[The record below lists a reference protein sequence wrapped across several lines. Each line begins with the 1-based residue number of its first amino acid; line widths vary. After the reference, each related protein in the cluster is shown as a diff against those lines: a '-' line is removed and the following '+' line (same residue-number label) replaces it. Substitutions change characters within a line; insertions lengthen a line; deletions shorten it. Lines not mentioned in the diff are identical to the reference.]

1 MRNWNRKTSS
11 SKLSSVSTSFS
22 TAAKGNFNHN
32 RRTNSKV
39 PQNVDPTKTAFN
51 KILIDKD
58 IRQVYDEVFGESIA
72 EYNANQIAK
81 KHPERQKK
89 DYYSSICH
97 DKKTEP
103 FREAVVQ
110 IGNKDKQL
118 PRWESN
124 EILQKFLK
132 RFQENNPQLVVV
144 GAYIHNDEATPHMHI
159 DYVPVATYSK
169 GLKKR
174 VSNDKALN
182 QMGYKTWN
190 DWKDSQMAC
199 LENLVREKGY
209 DREYMNN
216 SNRHIADVE
225 QFKRVQKEVERQ
237 ANNKLEKMEL
247 PDIPAPEIKINP
259 INKSESVRFTKA
271 EFEQIK
277 QVINYQQIQITSLEA
292 QKSTLNTDLEISKQT
307 INRIK
312 NKPYVLENER
322 LSTELEKNKSKTDK
336 FDEISVQN
344 QQLKN
349 QINTLNNLQ
358 VENNNL
364 KLELEKE
371 KQRSENFKIIGKLY
385 QCMYLHLMNHII
397 PSVIQK
403 FKIVELIRNGLDNL
417 FTGVLD
423 EYQNKSKNPDIY
435 TQLFQDN
442 TSLNKS
448 YPDIDQEFSNLPDV
462 DELIEKYFTDAKKDI
477 QKKYKPS
484 KARIIQCEN
493 KATAKKA
500 LKALKNGT
508 DPEEVAQQY
517 MVDSAKYSGKE
528 TLVTTK
534 TTDLSTRLINTL
546 SKTKK
551 AGVIDE
557 VFTNESSGTTY
568 AYVAVLVSNTYKDI
582 KDDVYTTLSSDDDVT
597 KACLVYYLK
606 KYNFEVH
613 DQDVFNNLKTNNP
626 EYLVSRPDLSKSDD

>member
-11 SKLSSVSTSFS
+11 SKLSSVSISFS

-39 PQNVDPTKTAFN
+39 PENVDPTRTAFN

-58 IRQVYDEVFGESIA
+58 IRQVYKEVFGEALA
-72 EYNANQIAK
+72 EYNANQVAK

-89 DYYSSICH
+89 DYYSAVCH

-118 PRWESN
+118 PCWESN

-132 RFQENNPQLVVV
+132 RFQKNNPQLVVV

-159 DYVPVATYSK
+159 VYVPVATYSK
-169 GLKKR
+169 GLKTR
-174 VSNDKALN
+174 VSNDKALK

-190 DWKDSQMAC
+190 DWKDRQMAC

-209 DREYMNN
+209 DREYMHNTDK
-216 SNRHIADVE
+216 HEPDV
-225 QFKRVQKEVERQ
+225 QKFKRVQKEVVRL
-237 ANNKLEKMEL
+237 ANDKLEKMEL
-247 PDIPAPEIKINP
+247 PDIPEPEIKLNP
-259 INKSESVRFTKA
+259 ITKTESVKFSKA

-277 QVINYQQIQITSLEA
+277 QVINYQQIEITSLEA
-292 QKSTLNTDLEISKQT
+292 QKSDLNAELEINKQT

-322 LSTELEKNKSKTDK
+322 LSAELEKNKSKIDK
-336 FDEISVQN
+336 FDEISIQN

-385 QCMYLHLMNHII
+385 QCMYLHLMDCII
-397 PSVIQK
+397 PNVIQK
-403 FKIVELIRNGLDNL
+403 LKIVKLIRNGLDNL
-417 FTGVLD
+417 FIGVLD

-435 TQLFQDN
+435 TQLFDDN
-442 TSLNKS
+442 TDLNNS
-448 YPDIDQEFSNLPDV
+448 YPNIDQEFANLPDV
-462 DELIEKYFTDAKKDI
+462 DELIEISELDREKD
-477 QKKYKPS
+477 YDHC
-484 KARIIQCEN
+484 R
-493 KATAKKA
+493 
-500 LKALKNGT
+500 
-508 DPEEVAQQY
+508 
-517 MVDSAKYSGKE
+517 
-528 TLVTTK
+528 
-534 TTDLSTRLINTL
+534 
-546 SKTKK
+546 
-551 AGVIDE
+551 
-557 VFTNESSGTTY
+557 
-568 AYVAVLVSNTYKDI
+568 
-582 KDDVYTTLSSDDDVT
+582 
-597 KACLVYYLK
+597 
-606 KYNFEVH
+606 
-613 DQDVFNNLKTNNP
+613 
-626 EYLVSRPDLSKSDD
+626 

>member
-11 SKLSSVSTSFS
+11 SKLSSVSISFS

-39 PQNVDPTKTAFN
+39 PENVDPTRTAFN

-58 IRQVYDEVFGESIA
+58 IRQVYKEVFGEALA
-72 EYNANQIAK
+72 EYNANQVAK

-110 IGNKDKQL
+110 IGNKDKQI

-132 RFQENNPQLVVV
+132 KFQENNPQLVVV

-169 GLKKR
+169 GLKTR

-225 QFKRVQKEVERQ
+225 KFKRVQKEVERL
-237 ANNKLEKMEL
+237 ANNKLEEMEL
-247 PDIPAPEIKINP
+247 PDIPVPEIKINP
-259 INKSESVRFTKA
+259 VTKSESIKFTKA

-277 QVINYQQIQITSLEA
+277 QVIEYQQTQIASLEA
-292 QKSTLNTDLEISKQT
+292 QKNTLSADLKISKQT

-322 LSTELEKNKSKTDK
+322 LSTELEKIQKVDK
-336 FDEISVQN
+336 FGSDESDLIG
-344 QQLKN
+344 
-349 QINTLNNLQ
+349 
-358 VENNNL
+358 
-364 KLELEKE
+364 
-371 KQRSENFKIIGKLY
+371 RKIMVRQFGA
-385 QCMYLHLMNHII
+385 
-397 PSVIQK
+397 
-403 FKIVELIRNGLDNL
+403 
-417 FTGVLD
+417 
-423 EYQNKSKNPDIY
+423 
-435 TQLFQDN
+435 
-442 TSLNKS
+442 
-448 YPDIDQEFSNLPDV
+448 V
-462 DELIEKYFTDAKKDI
+462 D
-477 QKKYKPS
+477 
-484 KARIIQCEN
+484 
-493 KATAKKA
+493 
-500 LKALKNGT
+500 
-508 DPEEVAQQY
+508 
-517 MVDSAKYSGKE
+517 
-528 TLVTTK
+528 LV
-534 TTDLSTRLINTL
+534 R
-546 SKTKK
+546 
-551 AGVIDE
+551 
-557 VFTNESSGTTY
+557 
-568 AYVAVLVSNTYKDI
+568 
-582 KDDVYTTLSSDDDVT
+582 
-597 KACLVYYLK
+597 
-606 KYNFEVH
+606 
-613 DQDVFNNLKTNNP
+613 
-626 EYLVSRPDLSKSDD
+626 

>member
-11 SKLSSVSTSFS
+11 SKLSSVSISFS

-39 PQNVDPTKTAFN
+39 PQNVDPTRTAFN

-58 IRQVYDEVFGESIA
+58 IRQVYNEVFGEALA

-89 DYYSSICH
+89 DYYSAVCH

-159 DYVPVATYSK
+159 VYVPVATYSK

-209 DREYMNN
+209 NREYMHNTDK
-216 SNRHIADVE
+216 HEPDV
-225 QFKRVQKEVERQ
+225 QKFKRVQKEVVRL
-237 ANNKLEKMEL
+237 ANDKLEKMEL
-247 PDIPAPEIKINP
+247 PDIPEPEIKLNP
-259 INKSESVRFTKA
+259 ITKTESVRFSKA

-277 QVINYQQIQITSLEA
+277 QVINYQQIKITSLEA
-292 QKSTLNTDLEISKQT
+292 QKSDLNAELEINKQT

-322 LSTELEKNKSKTDK
+322 LSAKLEKNKSKIDK
-336 FDEISVQN
+336 FDEISIQN

-385 QCMYLHLMNHII
+385 QCMYLHLMDRII

-403 FKIVELIRNGLDNL
+403 FKIVKLIRNGLDNL
-417 FTGVLD
+417 FIGVLD

-435 TQLFQDN
+435 TQLFDDN
-442 TSLNKS
+442 TDLNNS
-448 YPDIDQEFSNLPDV
+448 YPNIDQEFANIPDV
-462 DELIEKYFTDAKKDI
+462 DELIEQSELD
-477 QKKYKPS
+477 Q
-484 KARIIQCEN
+484 EN
-493 KATAKKA
+493 
-500 LKALKNGT
+500 NY
-508 DPEEVAQQY
+508 EHY
-517 MVDSAKYSGKE
+517 
-528 TLVTTK
+528 
-534 TTDLSTRLINTL
+534 R
-546 SKTKK
+546 
-551 AGVIDE
+551 
-557 VFTNESSGTTY
+557 
-568 AYVAVLVSNTYKDI
+568 
-582 KDDVYTTLSSDDDVT
+582 
-597 KACLVYYLK
+597 
-606 KYNFEVH
+606 
-613 DQDVFNNLKTNNP
+613 
-626 EYLVSRPDLSKSDD
+626 

>member
-1 MRNWNRKTSS
+1 MSI
-11 SKLSSVSTSFS
+11 SFS

-39 PQNVDPTKTAFN
+39 PENVDPTRTAFN
-51 KILIDKD
+51 KILVDKD
-58 IRQVYDEVFGESIA
+58 IRQVYNEVFGEALA

-89 DYYSSICH
+89 DYYSSVCH

-132 RFQENNPQLVVV
+132 QFQKNNPQLVVV

-159 DYVPVATYSK
+159 VYVPVATYSK

-209 DREYMNN
+209 DREYMHNTDK
-216 SNRHIADVE
+216 HEPDV
-225 QFKRVQKEVERQ
+225 QKFKRVQKEVVRL
-237 ANNKLEKMEL
+237 ANDKLEKMEL
-247 PDIPAPEIKINP
+247 PDIPEPEIKLNP
-259 INKSESVRFTKA
+259 ITKTESVKFSKA

-277 QVINYQQIQITSLEA
+277 QVINYQQIEITSLEA
-292 QKSTLNTDLEISKQT
+292 QKSDLNAELEINKQT

-322 LSTELEKNKSKTDK
+322 LSAELEKNKSKIDK
-336 FDEISVQN
+336 FDEISIQN

-385 QCMYLHLMNHII
+385 QCMYLHLMDRII
-397 PSVIQK
+397 PNVIQK
-403 FKIVELIRNGLDNL
+403 LKIVKLIRNGLDNL
-417 FTGVLD
+417 FIGVLD

-435 TQLFQDN
+435 TQLFDDN
-442 TSLNKS
+442 TDLNNS
-448 YPDIDQEFSNLPDV
+448 YPNIDQEFANLPDV
-462 DELIEKYFTDAKKDI
+462 DELIEISELDREKD
-477 QKKYKPS
+477 YDHC
-484 KARIIQCEN
+484 R
-493 KATAKKA
+493 
-500 LKALKNGT
+500 
-508 DPEEVAQQY
+508 
-517 MVDSAKYSGKE
+517 
-528 TLVTTK
+528 
-534 TTDLSTRLINTL
+534 
-546 SKTKK
+546 
-551 AGVIDE
+551 
-557 VFTNESSGTTY
+557 
-568 AYVAVLVSNTYKDI
+568 
-582 KDDVYTTLSSDDDVT
+582 
-597 KACLVYYLK
+597 
-606 KYNFEVH
+606 
-613 DQDVFNNLKTNNP
+613 
-626 EYLVSRPDLSKSDD
+626 

>member
-11 SKLSSVSTSFS
+11 SKFSSVSISFS

-32 RRTNSKV
+32 RRTNSKI
-39 PQNVDPTKTAFN
+39 PENVDPTRTAFN

-58 IRQVYDEVFGESIA
+58 IRQVYKEVFGEALA
-72 EYNANQIAK
+72 EYNANQVAK

-124 EILQKFLK
+124 DILQKFLK

-159 DYVPVATYSK
+159 VYVPVATYSK
-169 GLKKR
+169 GLKTR

-209 DREYMNN
+209 DREYMHNTDK
-216 SNRHIADVE
+216 HEPDV
-225 QFKRVQKEVERQ
+225 QKFKRVQKEVVRL
-237 ANNKLEKMEL
+237 ANDKLEKMEL
-247 PDIPAPEIKINP
+247 PDIPEPEIKLNP
-259 INKSESVRFTKA
+259 ITKTESVKFSKA

-277 QVINYQQIQITSLEA
+277 QVINYQQIKITSLEA
-292 QKSTLNTDLEISKQT
+292 QKSDLNAELEINKQT

-322 LSTELEKNKSKTDK
+322 LSAELEKDQSKIDK
-336 FDEISVQN
+336 FDEISIQN

-349 QINTLNNLQ
+349 QLNTLNNLQ

-364 KLELEKE
+364 KLELEQE

-385 QCMYLHLMNHII
+385 QCMYLHLMDRII

-403 FKIVELIRNGLDNL
+403 FKIVKLIRNGLDNL
-417 FTGVLD
+417 FIGVLD

-435 TQLFQDN
+435 TQLFDDN
-442 TSLNKS
+442 TDLNNS
-448 YPDIDQEFSNLPDV
+448 YPNIDQEFANIPDV
-462 DELIEKYFTDAKKDI
+462 DELIEISELDREKD
-477 QKKYKPS
+477 
-484 KARIIQCEN
+484 
-493 KATAKKA
+493 
-500 LKALKNGT
+500 
-508 DPEEVAQQY
+508 
-517 MVDSAKYSGKE
+517 
-528 TLVTTK
+528 
-534 TTDLSTRLINTL
+534 
-546 SKTKK
+546 
-551 AGVIDE
+551 
-557 VFTNESSGTTY
+557 
-568 AYVAVLVSNTYKDI
+568 
-582 KDDVYTTLSSDDDVT
+582 
-597 KACLVYYLK
+597 
-606 KYNFEVH
+606 H
-613 DQDVFNNLKTNNP
+613 DHC
-626 EYLVSRPDLSKSDD
+626 R

>member
-11 SKLSSVSTSFS
+11 SKLSSVSISFS

-39 PQNVDPTKTAFN
+39 PENVDPTRTAFN
-51 KILIDKD
+51 KILVDKD
-58 IRQVYDEVFGESIA
+58 IRQVYNEVFGEALA

-89 DYYSSICH
+89 DYYSSVCH

-132 RFQENNPQLVVV
+132 QFQKNNPQLVVV

-159 DYVPVATYSK
+159 VYVPVATYSK

-199 LENLVREKGY
+199 LENLVCEKGY
-209 DREYMNN
+209 DREYMHNTDK
-216 SNRHIADVE
+216 HEPDV
-225 QFKRVQKEVERQ
+225 QKFKRVQKEVVRL
-237 ANNKLEKMEL
+237 ANDKLEKMEL
-247 PDIPAPEIKINP
+247 PDIPEPEIKLNP
-259 INKSESVRFTKA
+259 ITKTESVKFSKA

-277 QVINYQQIQITSLEA
+277 QVINYQQIEITSLDA
-292 QKSTLNTDLEISKQT
+292 QKSDLNAELEINKQT

-322 LSTELEKNKSKTDK
+322 LSAELEKNKSKIDK
-336 FDEISVQN
+336 FDEISIQN

-385 QCMYLHLMNHII
+385 QCMYLHLMDRII
-397 PSVIQK
+397 PNVIQK
-403 FKIVELIRNGLDNL
+403 LKIVKLIRNGLDNL
-417 FTGVLD
+417 FIGVLD

-435 TQLFQDN
+435 TQLFDDN
-442 TSLNKS
+442 TDLNNS
-448 YPDIDQEFSNLPDV
+448 YPNIEQEFANLPDV
-462 DELIEKYFTDAKKDI
+462 DELIEISELDREKD
-477 QKKYKPS
+477 YDHC
-484 KARIIQCEN
+484 R
-493 KATAKKA
+493 
-500 LKALKNGT
+500 
-508 DPEEVAQQY
+508 
-517 MVDSAKYSGKE
+517 
-528 TLVTTK
+528 
-534 TTDLSTRLINTL
+534 
-546 SKTKK
+546 
-551 AGVIDE
+551 
-557 VFTNESSGTTY
+557 
-568 AYVAVLVSNTYKDI
+568 
-582 KDDVYTTLSSDDDVT
+582 
-597 KACLVYYLK
+597 
-606 KYNFEVH
+606 
-613 DQDVFNNLKTNNP
+613 
-626 EYLVSRPDLSKSDD
+626 

>member
-11 SKLSSVSTSFS
+11 SKLSSVSISFS

-39 PQNVDPTKTAFN
+39 PQNVDPTRTAFN

-58 IRQVYDEVFGESIA
+58 IRQVYNEVFGEALA

-89 DYYSSICH
+89 DYYSAVCH

-159 DYVPVATYSK
+159 VYVPVATYSK

-209 DREYMNN
+209 NREYMHNTDK
-216 SNRHIADVE
+216 HEPDV
-225 QFKRVQKEVERQ
+225 QKFKRVQKEVVRL
-237 ANNKLEKMEL
+237 ANDKLEKMEL
-247 PDIPAPEIKINP
+247 PDIPEPEIKLNP
-259 INKSESVRFTKA
+259 ITKTESVRFSKA

-277 QVINYQQIQITSLEA
+277 QVINYQQIKITSLEA
-292 QKSTLNTDLEISKQT
+292 QKSDLNAELEINKQT
-307 INRIK
+307 INQIK

-322 LSTELEKNKSKTDK
+322 LSAKLEKNKSKIDK
-336 FDEISVQN
+336 FDEISIQN

-385 QCMYLHLMNHII
+385 QCMYLHLMDRII

-403 FKIVELIRNGLDNL
+403 FKIVKLIRNGLDNL
-417 FTGVLD
+417 FIGVLD

-435 TQLFQDN
+435 TQLFDDN
-442 TSLNKS
+442 TDLNNS
-448 YPDIDQEFSNLPDV
+448 YPNIDQEFANLPDV
-462 DELIEKYFTDAKKDI
+462 DELIEQSELD
-477 QKKYKPS
+477 Q
-484 KARIIQCEN
+484 EN
-493 KATAKKA
+493 
-500 LKALKNGT
+500 NY
-508 DPEEVAQQY
+508 EHY
-517 MVDSAKYSGKE
+517 
-528 TLVTTK
+528 
-534 TTDLSTRLINTL
+534 R
-546 SKTKK
+546 
-551 AGVIDE
+551 
-557 VFTNESSGTTY
+557 
-568 AYVAVLVSNTYKDI
+568 
-582 KDDVYTTLSSDDDVT
+582 
-597 KACLVYYLK
+597 
-606 KYNFEVH
+606 
-613 DQDVFNNLKTNNP
+613 
-626 EYLVSRPDLSKSDD
+626 

>member
-11 SKLSSVSTSFS
+11 SKLSSVSISFS

-39 PQNVDPTKTAFN
+39 PENVDPTRTAFN
-51 KILIDKD
+51 KILVDKD
-58 IRQVYDEVFGESIA
+58 IRQVYNEVFGEALA

-89 DYYSSICH
+89 DYYSSVCR

-132 RFQENNPQLVVV
+132 QFQKNNPQLVVV

-159 DYVPVATYSK
+159 VYVPVATYSK

-209 DREYMNN
+209 DREYMHNTDK
-216 SNRHIADVE
+216 HEPDV
-225 QFKRVQKEVERQ
+225 QKFKRVQKEVVRL
-237 ANNKLEKMEL
+237 ANDKLEKMEL
-247 PDIPAPEIKINP
+247 PDIPEPEIKLNP
-259 INKSESVRFTKA
+259 ITKTESVKFSKA

-277 QVINYQQIQITSLEA
+277 QVINYQQIEITSLEA
-292 QKSTLNTDLEISKQT
+292 QKSDLNAELEINKQT

-322 LSTELEKNKSKTDK
+322 LSAELEKNKSKIDK
-336 FDEISVQN
+336 FDEISIQN

-364 KLELEKE
+364 KLELERE

-385 QCMYLHLMNHII
+385 QCMYLHLMDRII
-397 PSVIQK
+397 PNVIQK
-403 FKIVELIRNGLDNL
+403 LKIVKLIRNGLDNL
-417 FTGVLD
+417 FIGVLD

-435 TQLFQDN
+435 TQLFDDN
-442 TSLNKS
+442 TDLNNS
-448 YPDIDQEFSNLPDV
+448 DPNIDQEFANLPDV
-462 DELIEKYFTDAKKDI
+462 DELIEISELDREKD
-477 QKKYKPS
+477 YDHC
-484 KARIIQCEN
+484 R
-493 KATAKKA
+493 
-500 LKALKNGT
+500 
-508 DPEEVAQQY
+508 
-517 MVDSAKYSGKE
+517 
-528 TLVTTK
+528 
-534 TTDLSTRLINTL
+534 
-546 SKTKK
+546 
-551 AGVIDE
+551 
-557 VFTNESSGTTY
+557 
-568 AYVAVLVSNTYKDI
+568 
-582 KDDVYTTLSSDDDVT
+582 
-597 KACLVYYLK
+597 
-606 KYNFEVH
+606 
-613 DQDVFNNLKTNNP
+613 
-626 EYLVSRPDLSKSDD
+626 

>member
-11 SKLSSVSTSFS
+11 SKLSSVSISFS

-39 PQNVDPTKTAFN
+39 PENVDPTRTAFN

-58 IRQVYDEVFGESIA
+58 IRQVYKEVFGEALA
-72 EYNANQIAK
+72 EYNANQVAK

-110 IGNKDKQL
+110 IGNKDKQI

-132 RFQENNPQLVVV
+132 KFQENNPQLVVV

-169 GLKKR
+169 GLKTR

-225 QFKRVQKEVERQ
+225 KFKRVQKEAERL
-237 ANNKLEKMEL
+237 ANNKLEEMEL
-247 PDIPAPEIKINP
+247 PDIPVPEIKLNP
-259 INKSESVRFTKA
+259 ITKTESVKFSKA

-277 QVINYQQIQITSLEA
+277 QVINYQQIKITSLEA
-292 QKSTLNTDLEISKQT
+292 QKSDLNAELEINKQT

-322 LSTELEKNKSKTDK
+322 LSTELEKIQKVDK
-336 FDEISVQN
+336 FGSDESDLIGRKIMNIKFADGIDIVIENTHIQKWSGMKSADSN
-344 QQLKN
+344 LYLLSMDDGMYYLFDLNNKIIRKYDDFSKLPDILKN
-349 QINTLNNLQ
+349 EI
-358 VENNNL
+358 
-364 KLELEKE
+364 
-371 KQRSENFKIIGKLY
+371 
-385 QCMYLHLMNHII
+385 
-397 PSVIQK
+397 
-403 FKIVELIRNGLDNL
+403 
-417 FTGVLD
+417 
-423 EYQNKSKNPDIY
+423 
-435 TQLFQDN
+435 
-442 TSLNKS
+442 
-448 YPDIDQEFSNLPDV
+448 
-462 DELIEKYFTDAKKDI
+462 
-477 QKKYKPS
+477 
-484 KARIIQCEN
+484 
-493 KATAKKA
+493 
-500 LKALKNGT
+500 
-508 DPEEVAQQY
+508 
-517 MVDSAKYSGKE
+517 
-528 TLVTTK
+528 
-534 TTDLSTRLINTL
+534 
-546 SKTKK
+546 
-551 AGVIDE
+551 
-557 VFTNESSGTTY
+557 
-568 AYVAVLVSNTYKDI
+568 
-582 KDDVYTTLSSDDDVT
+582 
-597 KACLVYYLK
+597 
-606 KYNFEVH
+606 
-613 DQDVFNNLKTNNP
+613 
-626 EYLVSRPDLSKSDD
+626 

>member
-11 SKLSSVSTSFS
+11 SKLSSVSISFS

-39 PQNVDPTKTAFN
+39 PENVDPTRTAFN
-51 KILIDKD
+51 KILVDKD
-58 IRQVYDEVFGESIA
+58 IRQVYNEVFGEALA

-89 DYYSSICH
+89 DYYSSVCH

-132 RFQENNPQLVVV
+132 QFQKNNPQLVVV

-159 DYVPVATYSK
+159 VYVPVATYSK

-209 DREYMNN
+209 DREYMHNTDK
-216 SNRHIADVE
+216 HEPDV
-225 QFKRVQKEVERQ
+225 QKFKRVQKEVVRL
-237 ANNKLEKMEL
+237 ANDKLEKMEL
-247 PDIPAPEIKINP
+247 PDIPEPEIKLNP
-259 INKSESVRFTKA
+259 ITKTESVKFSKA

-277 QVINYQQIQITSLEA
+277 QVINYQQIEITSLEA
-292 QKSTLNTDLEISKQT
+292 QKSDLNAELEINKQT

-322 LSTELEKNKSKTDK
+322 LSAELEKNQSKIDK
-336 FDEISVQN
+336 FDEISIQN

-349 QINTLNNLQ
+349 QINTLDNLQ

-385 QCMYLHLMNHII
+385 QCMYLHLMDRII
-397 PSVIQK
+397 PNVIQK
-403 FKIVELIRNGLDNL
+403 LKIVKLIRNGLDNL
-417 FTGVLD
+417 FIGVLD

-435 TQLFQDN
+435 TQLFDDN
-442 TSLNKS
+442 TDLNNS
-448 YPDIDQEFSNLPDV
+448 YPNIEQEFANLPDV
-462 DELIEKYFTDAKKDI
+462 DELIEISELDREKD
-477 QKKYKPS
+477 YDHC
-484 KARIIQCEN
+484 R
-493 KATAKKA
+493 
-500 LKALKNGT
+500 
-508 DPEEVAQQY
+508 
-517 MVDSAKYSGKE
+517 
-528 TLVTTK
+528 
-534 TTDLSTRLINTL
+534 
-546 SKTKK
+546 
-551 AGVIDE
+551 
-557 VFTNESSGTTY
+557 
-568 AYVAVLVSNTYKDI
+568 
-582 KDDVYTTLSSDDDVT
+582 
-597 KACLVYYLK
+597 
-606 KYNFEVH
+606 
-613 DQDVFNNLKTNNP
+613 
-626 EYLVSRPDLSKSDD
+626 

>member
-1 MRNWNRKTSS
+1 M
-11 SKLSSVSTSFS
+11 
-22 TAAKGNFNHN
+22 
-32 RRTNSKV
+32 
-39 PQNVDPTKTAFN
+39 
-51 KILIDKD
+51 
-58 IRQVYDEVFGESIA
+58 
-72 EYNANQIAK
+72 
-81 KHPERQKK
+81 
-89 DYYSSICH
+89 
-97 DKKTEP
+97 
-103 FREAVVQ
+103 
-110 IGNKDKQL
+110 
-118 PRWESN
+118 
-124 EILQKFLK
+124 
-132 RFQENNPQLVVV
+132 VV

-169 GLKKR
+169 GLKTR

-216 SNRHIADVE
+216 SSRHIADVE

-247 PDIPAPEIKINP
+247 PDIPSPEIKINP

-292 QKSTLNTDLEISKQT
+292 KKSTLNADLEISKQT

-322 LSTELEKNKSKTDK
+322 LSAELEKNKSKIDK
-336 FDEISVQN
+336 FDEIYIQN

-358 VENNNL
+358 VENNDL

-448 YPDIDQEFSNLPDV
+448 HPDIEQEFSNLPDV
-462 DELIEKYFTDAKKDI
+462 DELIEKAELD
-477 QKKYKPS
+477 
-484 KARIIQCEN
+484 REN
-493 KATAKKA
+493 
-500 LKALKNGT
+500 
-508 DPEEVAQQY
+508 
-517 MVDSAKYSGKE
+517 
-528 TLVTTK
+528 
-534 TTDLSTRLINTL
+534 
-546 SKTKK
+546 
-551 AGVIDE
+551 
-557 VFTNESSGTTY
+557 
-568 AYVAVLVSNTYKDI
+568 
-582 KDDVYTTLSSDDDVT
+582 
-597 KACLVYYLK
+597 
-606 KYNFEVH
+606 
-613 DQDVFNNLKTNNP
+613 
-626 EYLVSRPDLSKSDD
+626 EYECYR

>member
-11 SKLSSVSTSFS
+11 SKLSSVSISFS

-39 PQNVDPTKTAFN
+39 PENVDPTRTAFN

-58 IRQVYDEVFGESIA
+58 IRQVYKEVFGEALA
-72 EYNANQIAK
+72 EYNANQVAK

-110 IGNKDKQL
+110 IGNKDKQI

-132 RFQENNPQLVVV
+132 RFQGNNPQLVVV

-169 GLKKR
+169 GLKTR

-225 QFKRVQKEVERQ
+225 KFKRVQKEVERL
-237 ANNKLEKMEL
+237 ANNKLEEMEL
-247 PDIPAPEIKINP
+247 PDIPVPEIKINP
-259 INKSESVRFTKA
+259 VTKSESIKFTKA

-277 QVINYQQIQITSLEA
+277 QVIEYQQTQIASLEA
-292 QKSTLNTDLEISKQT
+292 QKNTLSADFKISKQT

-322 LSTELEKNKSKTDK
+322 LSTELEKIQKVDK
-336 FDEISVQN
+336 FGSDESDLIGRKIMNIKFADGIDIVIENTHIQKWSGMKSADSN
-344 QQLKN
+344 LYLLSMDDGMYYLFDLNNKIIRKYDDFSKLPDILKN
-349 QINTLNNLQ
+349 EI
-358 VENNNL
+358 
-364 KLELEKE
+364 
-371 KQRSENFKIIGKLY
+371 
-385 QCMYLHLMNHII
+385 
-397 PSVIQK
+397 
-403 FKIVELIRNGLDNL
+403 
-417 FTGVLD
+417 
-423 EYQNKSKNPDIY
+423 
-435 TQLFQDN
+435 
-442 TSLNKS
+442 
-448 YPDIDQEFSNLPDV
+448 
-462 DELIEKYFTDAKKDI
+462 
-477 QKKYKPS
+477 
-484 KARIIQCEN
+484 
-493 KATAKKA
+493 
-500 LKALKNGT
+500 
-508 DPEEVAQQY
+508 
-517 MVDSAKYSGKE
+517 
-528 TLVTTK
+528 
-534 TTDLSTRLINTL
+534 
-546 SKTKK
+546 
-551 AGVIDE
+551 
-557 VFTNESSGTTY
+557 
-568 AYVAVLVSNTYKDI
+568 
-582 KDDVYTTLSSDDDVT
+582 
-597 KACLVYYLK
+597 
-606 KYNFEVH
+606 
-613 DQDVFNNLKTNNP
+613 
-626 EYLVSRPDLSKSDD
+626 

>member
-110 IGNKDKQL
+110 IGNKDKQI

-225 QFKRVQKEVERQ
+225 KFKRVQKEVERQ

-292 QKSTLNTDLEISKQT
+292 QKSALNTDLEISKQT

-322 LSTELEKNKSKTDK
+322 LSTELEKIQKVDK
-336 FDEISVQN
+336 FGSDESDLIGGKIMNIKFADGIDIVIENTHIQKWSGMKSADSN
-344 QQLKN
+344 LYLLSMDDGMYYLFDLNNKIIRKYDDFSKLPDILKN
-349 QINTLNNLQ
+349 EI
-358 VENNNL
+358 
-364 KLELEKE
+364 
-371 KQRSENFKIIGKLY
+371 
-385 QCMYLHLMNHII
+385 
-397 PSVIQK
+397 
-403 FKIVELIRNGLDNL
+403 
-417 FTGVLD
+417 
-423 EYQNKSKNPDIY
+423 
-435 TQLFQDN
+435 
-442 TSLNKS
+442 
-448 YPDIDQEFSNLPDV
+448 
-462 DELIEKYFTDAKKDI
+462 
-477 QKKYKPS
+477 
-484 KARIIQCEN
+484 
-493 KATAKKA
+493 
-500 LKALKNGT
+500 
-508 DPEEVAQQY
+508 
-517 MVDSAKYSGKE
+517 
-528 TLVTTK
+528 
-534 TTDLSTRLINTL
+534 
-546 SKTKK
+546 
-551 AGVIDE
+551 
-557 VFTNESSGTTY
+557 
-568 AYVAVLVSNTYKDI
+568 
-582 KDDVYTTLSSDDDVT
+582 
-597 KACLVYYLK
+597 
-606 KYNFEVH
+606 
-613 DQDVFNNLKTNNP
+613 
-626 EYLVSRPDLSKSDD
+626 

>member
-11 SKLSSVSTSFS
+11 SKLSSVSISFS

-39 PQNVDPTKTAFN
+39 PENVDPTRTAFN

-58 IRQVYDEVFGESIA
+58 IRQVYKEVFGEALA
-72 EYNANQIAK
+72 EYNANQVAK

-110 IGNKDKQL
+110 IGNKDKQI

-132 RFQENNPQLVVV
+132 KFQENNPQLVVV

-169 GLKKR
+169 GLKTR

-225 QFKRVQKEVERQ
+225 KFKRVQKEVERL
-237 ANNKLEKMEL
+237 ANNKLEEMEL
-247 PDIPAPEIKINP
+247 PDIPVPEIKLNP
-259 INKSESVRFTKA
+259 ITKTESVKFSKA

-277 QVINYQQIQITSLEA
+277 QVINYQQIKITSLEA
-292 QKSTLNTDLEISKQT
+292 QKSDLNAELEINKQT

-322 LSTELEKNKSKTDK
+322 LSTELEKIQKVDK
-336 FDEISVQN
+336 FGSDESDLIGRKIMNIKFADGIDIVIENTHIQKWSGMKSADSN
-344 QQLKN
+344 LYLLSMDDGMYYLFDLNNKIIRKYDDFSKLPDILKN
-349 QINTLNNLQ
+349 EI
-358 VENNNL
+358 
-364 KLELEKE
+364 
-371 KQRSENFKIIGKLY
+371 
-385 QCMYLHLMNHII
+385 
-397 PSVIQK
+397 
-403 FKIVELIRNGLDNL
+403 
-417 FTGVLD
+417 
-423 EYQNKSKNPDIY
+423 
-435 TQLFQDN
+435 
-442 TSLNKS
+442 
-448 YPDIDQEFSNLPDV
+448 
-462 DELIEKYFTDAKKDI
+462 
-477 QKKYKPS
+477 
-484 KARIIQCEN
+484 
-493 KATAKKA
+493 
-500 LKALKNGT
+500 
-508 DPEEVAQQY
+508 
-517 MVDSAKYSGKE
+517 
-528 TLVTTK
+528 
-534 TTDLSTRLINTL
+534 
-546 SKTKK
+546 
-551 AGVIDE
+551 
-557 VFTNESSGTTY
+557 
-568 AYVAVLVSNTYKDI
+568 
-582 KDDVYTTLSSDDDVT
+582 
-597 KACLVYYLK
+597 
-606 KYNFEVH
+606 
-613 DQDVFNNLKTNNP
+613 
-626 EYLVSRPDLSKSDD
+626 